1 MSKTTY
7 DTVVIGGGV
16 SGLTCALLQA
26 RKGRRVVL
34 VEKAPHLSP
43 TLWGFE
49 RFGTY
54 FDTGFHYAGSVGQDG
69 LLSHLVHRL
78 GLDQQ
83 LPADIRPEVYDRI
96 RFQGAGYDVPFHQGW
111 DALEAGLAD
120 VYPSDRKGIHEFL
133 GTVRSLWEEG
143 RAAFKQDL
151 GRSLGP
157 LFSKEGK
164 SLREAL
170 TQVTENPYLQA
181 VLGSHAI
188 LYGSP
193 AEATSLMFH
202 SLVVGS
208 YYESACVYRGG
219 GRRWVEVLHNAV
231 AEAGVEVRCGQGVTQ
246 ILQDAD
252 GRSGGVVLADG
263 SRLEATDCISTVHPK
278 TLLTLLPGDVFRPAY
293 RRRID
298 DLQESAS
305 AFVLF
310 GRTPASSLT
319 GNLILIDEPETMWDW
334 QSRPFEERPLFVS
347 AAADK
352 SPQGVSIICPATL
365 ADLGDLQEAGTV
377 PRSAG
382 YKAWK
387 QEVAERLLA
396 RLETH
401 ASDVVK
407 GFALLETASPLT
419 FRDWT
424 GSPAGGIYG
433 VQHRQEDMPLAPQTR
448 VPGLYLSGQAIVSP
462 GALGALCAGFLTES
476 CVS

>member
-69 LLSHLVHRL
+69 LLSHLVRRL
-78 GLDQQ
+78 GLDGQ
-83 LPADIRPEVYDRI
+83 LPTDIRPDVYDRV
-96 RFQGAGYDVPFHQGW
+96 RFQAAGYDVPFHQGW
-111 DALEAGLAD
+111 DALEAGLVQA
-120 VYPSDRKGIHEFL
+120 YPGDRTGIHDFL
-133 GTVRSLWEEG
+133 KTVRSLWEEG

-164 SLREAL
+164 SLRDAL
-170 TQVTENPYLQA
+170 TQVTQDLHLRA
-181 VLGSHAI
+181 VLGCHAI

-219 GRRWVEVLHNAV
+219 GRRWVEVLHDAV
-231 AEAGVEVRCGQGVTQ
+231 AEAGVAVRCGQGVAQ
-246 ILQDAD
+246 IIQDAD
-252 GRSGGVVLADG
+252 GRSAGVVLADG
-263 SRLEATDCISTVHPK
+263 SRLKATDCVSTVHPK
-278 TLLTLLPGDVFRPAY
+278 TLLTLLPDDAFRPAY

-310 GRTPASSLT
+310 GRSSASSLT
-319 GNLILIDEPETMWDW
+319 GNLILIDEPDTVWDW

-347 AAADK
+347 TAADK
-352 SPQGVSIICPATL
+352 SPQGVSIICPASMADL
-365 ADLGDLQEAGTV
+365 ADLPEAGTG
-377 PRSAG
+377 PRSAA
-382 YKAWK
+382 YKRWK
-387 QEVAERLLA
+387 QSVAERLLA
-396 RLETH
+396 RLQTH
-401 ASDVVK
+401 ASDMVPD
-407 GFALLETASPLT
+407 FTLLATASPLT

-424 GSPAGGIYG
+424 GGPAGGIYG